1 LIIGGKAG
9 RKVRWLAYL
18 GFAVEISF
26 VYIAT
31 VGTMLGT
38 AGFFLLAA
46 IGLGVLAFVI
56 IRIERRIA
64 ASAAVQGAA

>member
-1 LIIGGKAG
+1 M
-9 RKVRWLAYL
+9 RWLAYL

-38 AGFFLLAA
+38 AGFFVLAA

-56 IRIERRIA
+56 IRIERRLGA
-64 ASAAVQGAA
+64 PTAQGAA